1 MIAKPQ
7 AKRIPPKLKAQ
18 ILTEILPP
26 EASIPVIAKKYDLSS
41 STLYNWRSNYNNKK
55 AIKTINHSD
64 NKKVSKNNNHNNC
77 NFIELL
83 PEESLLQKKD
93 LDLTLDLDPSPHSKI
108 SSTPMANPNISK
120 SLSEISLTFNHNI
133 SLSIKGNINS
143 SSLIKI
149 LSALENDDSNDVN
162 NNNNSNNNYCHHQDQ
177 SC

>member
-64 NKKVSKNNNHNNC
+64 NKKVWDYQIFCVN
-77 NFIELL
+77 
-83 PEESLLQKKD
+83 
-93 LDLTLDLDPSPHSKI
+93 KI
-108 SSTPMANPNISK
+108 KTP
-120 SLSEISLTFNHNI
+120 LF
-133 SLSIKGNINS
+133 
-143 SSLIKI
+143 
-149 LSALENDDSNDVN
+149 
-162 NNNNSNNNYCHHQDQ
+162 HQRNL
-177 SC
+177 